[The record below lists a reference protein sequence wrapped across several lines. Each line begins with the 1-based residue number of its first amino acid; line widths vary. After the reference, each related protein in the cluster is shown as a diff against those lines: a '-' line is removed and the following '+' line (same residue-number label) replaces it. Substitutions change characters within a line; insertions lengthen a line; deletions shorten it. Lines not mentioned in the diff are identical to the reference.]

1 MLGSDRL
8 ADVTAGDAT
17 QRTKFFCLQVSGWP
31 IVSRDRAK
39 VIALTEKQGA
49 ESGFA
54 ELCRI
59 RQHGLKDRPQ
69 LAGGRADNAQHLR
82 CCGLLLQRLPKLIEQ
97 PRVLDGDDGLGSEIL
112 HQRDLSVGEWPDL
125 LAEDLDDA
133 DRRAFF
139 EHWHRYESAHP
150 AKFNH
155 IYAGWIALFVTRY
168 LDGII
173 ERVHDP
179 LRREGAP
186 KRAQWVRVEPRPT
199 ARSDL
204 LGVGGRDVVHRDG
217 TRKAA

>member
-69 LAGGRADNAQHLR
+69 LAGGRTDNAQHLR
-82 CCGLLLQRLPKLIEQ
+82 RCGLLLKRLAKLVEQ
-97 PRVLDGDDGLGSEIL
+97 PRVLDGNDGLGGKIL
-112 HQRDLSVGEWPDL
+112 QKRSLLLGERPYLFTVDANHPDKRIL
-125 LAEDLDDA
+125 FKHRHNE
-133 DRRAFF
+133 RRANTSGF
-139 EHWHRYESAHP
+139 
-150 AKFNH
+150 
-155 IYAGWIALFVTRY
+155 
-168 LDGII
+168 DGCY
-173 ERVHDP
+173 
-179 LRREGAP
+179 
-186 KRAQWVRVEPRPT
+186 
-199 ARSDL
+199 
-204 LGVGGRDVVHRDG
+204 
-217 TRKAA
+217 

>member
-69 LAGGRADNAQHLR
+69 LAGGRADNAQHIR
-82 CCGLLLQRLPKLIEQ
+82 SRRLLLQRLPKFVKQ
-97 PRVLDGDDGLGSEIL
+97 PRVLNGDDCLSGEIL
-112 HQRDLSVGEWPDL
+112 YKRNLLVGEGPDL
-125 LAEDLDDA
+125 LAIDGDSA
-133 DRRAFF
+133 DQHIVF
-139 EHWHRYESAHP
+139 EHRNGDQRSCAAERGRWAGFGNDIGTVTYLLCPQSAL
-150 AKFNH
+150 K
-155 IYAGWIALFVTRY
+155 
-168 LDGII
+168 D
-173 ERVHDP
+173 
-179 LRREGAP
+179 
-186 KRAQWVRVEPRPT
+186 
-199 ARSDL
+199 
-204 LGVGGRDVVHRDG
+204 
-217 TRKAA
+217 